1 LPAVRHAFTDNPL
14 PAIIVADSSFIFEAL
29 IDSGQGRHASAR
41 AFANRLIQANWLLLY
56 SLLLFLEAPQCWRR
70 LYRRG
75 ILVPSQ
81 RSIDPVMDRVNA
93 FTEANTKLEQFLASF
108 NCNRINVTRSL
119 MGAHQS
125 LQRLMI

>member
-14 PAIIVADSSFIFEAL
+14 PAIIVADSSFILEAL
-29 IDSGQGRHASAR
+29 IDSGQGRHAPAR
-41 AFANRLIQANWLLLY
+41 AFANRLIQVNCLLLY

-81 RSIDPVMDRVNA
+81 RSIDPVTDRVNA
-93 FTEANTKLEQFLASF
+93 FGLS
-108 NCNRINVTRSL
+108 RIAAVGL
-119 MGAHQS
+119 
-125 LQRLMI
+125 LQRAMYSACLIPVVAGSFS